1 MNNIV
6 STKSTS
12 SCKIKGVLDECG
24 KIVNDPKCVGNL
36 MKNNY
41 VNIADNLL
49 KERKDVV
56 DVKNDEYFSNS
67 VKMILSLMKFLLVR
81 F

>member
-24 KIVNDPKCVGNL
+24 KIVNDSKCVGNL
-36 MKNNY
+36 KNKNV
-41 VNIADNLL
+41 VNIADN
-49 KERKDVV
+49 
-56 DVKNDEYFSNS
+56 
-67 VKMILSLMKFLLVR
+67 SL
-81 F
+81 